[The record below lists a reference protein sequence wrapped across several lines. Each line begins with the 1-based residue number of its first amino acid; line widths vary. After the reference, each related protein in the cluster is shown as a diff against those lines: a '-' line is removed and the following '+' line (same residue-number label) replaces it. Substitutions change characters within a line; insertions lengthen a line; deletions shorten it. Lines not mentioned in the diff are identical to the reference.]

1 MVTDSVWVMEATVDL
16 DTSTGIGAGAGGG
29 TDAGVLAFAR
39 AQRRAADAAEVA
51 VLGAAYA
58 WAVRHPAVSVEG
70 ASTFAVRGF
79 GDTGVALGGVGC
91 PLVAELCVA
100 EFAAAVGL
108 GQEAGKHLIG
118 QALELRHRL
127 PRLWARVAAGEVTAW
142 RARRIADATM
152 TLDPA
157 AAGFVDT
164 HLYAVAHNSRPWQLD
179 RLVEEAI
186 ARFMPAE
193 ADRRRREA
201 ADGRHFT
208 IATSQV
214 SFEGTSQVH
223 GELDLADALD
233 LDAALARE
241 AANLKAAGS
250 PDTLEV
256 RRAAA
261 AGVLARRQLT
271 LDLTHDLTTPDT
283 ADATAA
289 DTPAD
294 TADATAGDTAADATA
309 DTADDTAGRDVRVP
323 TPRQVVLYVH
333 LSEAAVFDDGV
344 EAELA
349 RVENTR
355 GLVTADTVRD
365 WCGNPDAQVV
375 VKPVIDLAGHIATHA
390 YEVPDRLAEQV
401 TLREV
406 TCVFP
411 WCTRPARSTP
421 GRHGADC
428 DHIRP
433 YRDGGPTCS
442 CNIAALC
449 RHHHRVKTHCQSSGG
464 RWTYTALEPGTYL
477 WRSPTGL
484 TFLRDHTGTHDLTD
498 THWPADRPTAGP
510 GRPPDD

>member
-1 MVTDSVWVMEATVDL
+1 MEATVDL
-16 DTSTGIGAGAGGG
+16 DTSTGIGAGIGAGAGGG

-51 VLGAAYA
+51 VLEAAYA

-201 ADGRHFT
+201 RAADGRHST

-261 AGVLARRQLT
+261 GGVLARRQLT
-271 LDLTHDLTTPDT
+271 LDLTHDLTTTD
-283 ADATAA
+283 TAA

-294 TADATAGDTAADATA
+294 T
-309 DTADDTAGRDVRVP
+309 P
-323 TPRQVVLYVH
+323 
-333 LSEAAVFDDGV
+333 
-344 EAELA
+344 
-349 RVENTR
+349 
-355 GLVTADTVRD
+355 
-365 WCGNPDAQVV
+365 
-375 VKPVIDLAGHIATHA
+375 
-390 YEVPDRLAEQV
+390 
-401 TLREV
+401 
-406 TCVFP
+406 
-411 WCTRPARSTP
+411 
-421 GRHGADC
+421 
-428 DHIRP
+428 
-433 YRDGGPTCS
+433 
-442 CNIAALC
+442 
-449 RHHHRVKTHCQSSGG
+449 
-464 RWTYTALEPGTYL
+464 
-477 WRSPTGL
+477 
-484 TFLRDHTGTHDLTD
+484 
-498 THWPADRPTAGP
+498 
-510 GRPPDD
+510 